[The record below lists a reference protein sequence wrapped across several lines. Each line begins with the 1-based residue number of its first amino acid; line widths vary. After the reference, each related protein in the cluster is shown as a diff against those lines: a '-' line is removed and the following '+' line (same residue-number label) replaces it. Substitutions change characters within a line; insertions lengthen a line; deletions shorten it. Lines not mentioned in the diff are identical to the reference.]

1 MNKDA
6 NKDPPS
12 TPATTRE
19 AEAAIPAG
27 LAGLEVESELLDDAT
42 VITMSTDPVA
52 VLSLVP
58 DAAFAVVDS
67 E

>member
-6 NKDPPS
+6 NRDPPS

-27 LAGLEVESELLDDAT
+27 LEVESELLDDAAT

-58 DAAFAVVDS
+58 DALFAVLDS

>member
-6 NKDPPS
+6 NRDPPS

-27 LAGLEVESELLDDAT
+27 LEVELLLDDEVELLLDDAT
-42 VITMSTDPVA
+42 VITMSTDP
-52 VLSLVP
+52 
-58 DAAFAVVDS
+58 
-67 E
+67 

>member
-27 LAGLEVESELLDDAT
+27 LEVESELLDDTT
-42 VITMSTDPVA
+42 VITMSTDP
-52 VLSLVP
+52 
-58 DAAFAVVDS
+58 
-67 E
+67 

>member
-6 NKDPPS
+6 NRDPPS

-27 LAGLEVESELLDDAT
+27 LEVELLLDDAT

-58 DAAFAVVDS
+58 DALFVVLDS

>member
-6 NKDPPS
+6 NRDPPS

-27 LAGLEVESELLDDAT
+27 PEAEPELLDAT
-42 VITMSTDPVA
+42 VITMSADPVA
-52 VLSLVP
+52 VLSLASVEELFP
-58 DAAFAVVDS
+58 AVDS

>member
-6 NKDPPS
+6 NRDPPS

-27 LAGLEVESELLDDAT
+27 LEVELLLDDAT

-52 VLSLVP
+52 VLALVP

>member
-6 NKDPPS
+6 NRDPPS

-27 LAGLEVESELLDDAT
+27 LAGLFESDLLDFAT
-42 VITMSTDPVA
+42 VITISTDPEA
-52 VLSLVP
+52 VLALVP
-58 DAAFAVVDS
+58 DAAFTVVDS